1 MILLVMAMYGE
12 AKPFVKALQMK
23 TLKDM
28 APLQVYEGALG
39 DEPVRLLLTG
49 VGKLRACACV
59 SAYLARCSK
68 DALQGL
74 FLVNVGL
81 AGLQLDSAG
90 ADQCDHLGS
99 AGIDPV
105 NHQDIGALYLAQSV
119 RDAGSGRTY
128 YPELPLHP
136 FGEAALL
143 CVDRPVTEGFSG
155 KTCLVDMESAGV
167 CEAAAGYLFWNQT
180 SVLKCVSDFCQGEK
194 PDLSASVKLMEGCC
208 GAVLDWLKTRQRAC
222 ETAGTKDR
230 AVNQRSKRLRDA
242 FGLAFLTHRMTTA
255 MAYQMEQVLKA
266 FDCLPDEAQSG
277 AVEELQRYSDIP
289 AAPLKWQEKQLFD
302 EVLQRLT
309 DRLDEAMF
317 VAAAGRPSASFNAF
331 RHIYVEEGLS
341 EGLTAPVLEK
351 LPGACPVYIHHFKDV
366 FNRTHQDFQAQKRDT
381 ALILAKKTDHF
392 VYPGAPVCQ
401 SFGNAHFYYASLAM
415 NCLYDCEYCYL
426 QGMYPGGHM
435 VAFLNLEDYFV
446 AVEALLKEHPVYLC
460 ISFDTDL
467 LALEGVLGFGKR
479 WCAFAAK
486 HPDLKVEIRTKGDG
500 GYFLR
505 QMQGADIPANVILA
519 WTLSPE
525 AVIRRF
531 EHRSADLTHR
541 LQGMKAALQMGFQV
555 RACFDPAIWLPDFEA
570 VYGALIRRVFQE
582 IPAEQLT
589 DASIGTFRISQEYLK
604 TMRKNRPGSAIV
616 QRPYQCEG
624 GVAGYG
630 KGVSQRMMGFLKKQL
645 LAFLPEERIFL
656 WEPLE

>member
-1 MILLVMAMYGE
+1 
-12 AKPFVKALQMK
+12 
-23 TLKDM
+23 
-28 APLQVYEGALG
+28 
-39 DEPVRLLLTG
+39 
-49 VGKLRACACV
+49 
-59 SAYLARCSK
+59 
-68 DALQGL
+68 
-74 FLVNVGL
+74 
-81 AGLQLDSAG
+81 
-90 ADQCDHLGS
+90 
-99 AGIDPV
+99 
-105 NHQDIGALYLAQSV
+105 
-119 RDAGSGRTY
+119 
-128 YPELPLHP
+128 
-136 FGEAALL
+136 
-143 CVDRPVTEGFSG
+143 
-155 KTCLVDMESAGV
+155 
-167 CEAAAGYLFWNQT
+167 
-180 SVLKCVSDFCQGEK
+180 
-194 PDLSASVKLMEGCC
+194 
-208 GAVLDWLKTRQRAC
+208 
-222 ETAGTKDR
+222 
-230 AVNQRSKRLRDA
+230 
-242 FGLAFLTHRMTTA
+242 MTTA
-255 MAYQMEQVLKA
+255 MANQMEQVLRA
-266 FDCLPDEAQSG
+266 FDCLPDEAQNG
-277 AVEELQRYSDIP
+277 ALEELQRYSDTP
-289 AAPLKWQEKQLFD
+289 AAPLKRQEKQLFD
-302 EVLQRLT
+302 EVLRRLT
-309 DRLDEAMF
+309 DRLDEAMYA
-317 VAAAGRPSASFNAF
+317 VAAGKPSTSFNAF

-341 EGLTAPVLEK
+341 EGLTAPVLER
-351 LPGACPVYIHHFKDV
+351 LPGARPVYIHHFKDV

-435 VAFLNLEDYFV
+435 VAFLNLEDYFA
-446 AVEALLKEHPVYLC
+446 AVEALLKAHPVYLC

-467 LALEGVLGFGKR
+467 LALEGVLGFGQR

-486 HPDLKVEIRTKGDG
+486 HPDLTIEIRTKGDG
-500 GYFLR
+500 AYFLR
-505 QMQGADIPANVILA
+505 QMQGTEIPANVILA

-525 AVIRRF
+525 AVISRF

-541 LQGMKAALQMGFQV
+541 LQGMKTALQMGFHV
-555 RACFDPAIWLPDFEA
+555 RACFDPAIWLPDFEE